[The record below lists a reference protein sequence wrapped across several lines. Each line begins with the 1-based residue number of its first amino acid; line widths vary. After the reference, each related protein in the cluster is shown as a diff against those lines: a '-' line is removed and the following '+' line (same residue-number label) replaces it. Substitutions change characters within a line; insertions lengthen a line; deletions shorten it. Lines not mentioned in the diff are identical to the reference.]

1 MSSNKITRPVGCVL
15 GVLLLSAGLLSCGD
29 QAAETDIAQ
38 GPEAPAQTFEVS
50 TKQNVQEVQ
59 YPEYERQQRVE
70 RINALAADATMGA
83 RAFETCASCHG
94 AGGFGSRDGQIPRL
108 AGQLK
113 PVIVEKLIEIS
124 DGIRHRP
131 EMEPFIAGID
141 EDGEIAALAAHI
153 AALPDPEDVRQ
164 GTGQD
169 LALGKET
176 FERFCASCH
185 EVDGRG
191 NAEGRIPRIAG
202 WDAPG
207 IRRTLVILG
216 ADYSEV
222 HETGMSDLVSMMTEA
237 EIDAVA
243 DYVSRL
249 TSVAP

>member
-1 MSSNKITRPVGCVL
+1 MSSDRIARPVW
-15 GVLLLSAGLLSCGD
+15 GVFGALLFSAGLLSCSD
-29 QAAETDIAQ
+29 QTAETETAQ
-38 GPEAPAQTFEVS
+38 DSVAPVQASEASPP
-50 TKQNVQEVQ
+50 QEVQ
-59 YPEYERQQRVE
+59 YPEYERQQRVD
-70 RINALAADATMGA
+70 RIGALAADAAIGA
-83 RAFETCASCHG
+83 HAFETCASCHG
-94 AGGFGSRDGQIPRL
+94 AGGYGSRDGQIPRL

-131 EMEPFIAGID
+131 QMEPYIASID

-153 AALPDPEDVRQ
+153 AALPDPEDVRH
-164 GTGQD
+164 GTGLD

-176 FERFCASCH
+176 FEKLCVSCH
-185 EVDGRG
+185 ERGARG

-202 WDAPG
+202 WDAPA
-207 IRRTLVILG
+207 IKRTLIILG